1 MYKYRIRGKK
11 ENKFQIENLES
22 NKVTIV
28 SDERVYGYAKKGL
41 VTNAV
46 VRNSELFQVKDALET
61 YIKLRDKIWE
71 VASMTAIVGGV
82 GVKNGTIY
90 TIRLF
95 DGYGEDITQVIFD
108 FVYVELNLKLDGK
121 GNILYAAKTLNPL
134 EDFKTVINLKC
145 QKIQQNLVPEKSEM
159 VYDIAEYRISKAMQE
174 VIKSWD
180 C

>member
-28 SDERVYGYAKKGL
+28 SNERVYGYAKKGL

-61 YIKLRDKIWE
+61 YVRLRDKIWE
-71 VASMTAIVGGV
+71 VSSMTALVGGAA
-82 GVKNGTIY
+82 VKNGTIY
-90 TIRLF
+90 TIRIF
-95 DGYGEDITQVIFD
+95 DGYGDDITQAVFD
-108 FVYVELNLKLDGK
+108 FVYVELNLKQDSK
-121 GNILYAAKTLNPL
+121 GNILYATKTLNPL
-134 EDFKTVINLKC
+134 EDFKEVINTKSY
-145 QKIQQNLVPEKSEM
+145 KIQQNLVPEKSEM
-159 VYDIAEYRISKAMQE
+159 VYAITEYNISKAMQE
-174 VIKSWD
+174 VIKTWD